1 MNRATV
7 SRTCAGSPTP
17 VASAYGFPAKASAS
31 RHSSVPILRNE
42 LGRNEKLNSGRR
54 NPARLR
60 SQAGRRLSH
69 ASGEHLIMKTSARS
83 SASGPSRHAPAGITR
98 PQPSPRS
105 SGRRRTISRS
115 RRTFTCWNPSSST
128 NKSGLSRSS
137 AQRPERLRSG
147 STITAADGCSSASMS
162 GSSPASP
169 GVRDG
174 DTCNGNSG
182 GCALYPRD
190 STTARSPRPSLQP
203 SNQSTTGVLPVP
215 PHAMFPTETHWHAG
229 RNAGEPSFSHFA
241 LRAASIR
248 RYSNETGVSSGL
260 SRFCQINGFMAFLLG
275 RREGRKRKI
284 GEGGEPFWRKVLPLP
299 QTPSPTPKT
308 FAFIESLFSAFPTA
322 EKKVERLLTEALQK

>member
-1 MNRATV
+1 
-7 SRTCAGSPTP
+7 
-17 VASAYGFPAKASAS
+17 
-31 RHSSVPILRNE
+31 
-42 LGRNEKLNSGRR
+42 
-54 NPARLR
+54 
-60 SQAGRRLSH
+60 
-69 ASGEHLIMKTSARS
+69 MKTSARS

-137 AQRPERLRSG
+137 AQPPERLRSG

-190 STTARSPRPSLQP
+190 STTARSPRTSLQT
-203 SNQSTTGVLPVP
+203 SSQSTTGVLPVP
-215 PHAMFPTETHWHAG
+215 PHAMFPTETHGHAG

-308 FAFIESLFSAFPTA
+308 FAFIESLFPAFPAA
-322 EKKVERLLTEALQK
+322 EKKVERLLTEPLQKECAFKKKVSKMLLFFTTKKDEKLPRIPRSPNRDSIKSKVFGRRKEGVRGRGEETFL

>member
-1 MNRATV
+1 MPGHWDRCIAL
-7 SRTCAGSPTP
+7 AKEP
-17 VASAYGFPAKASAS
+17 VVWFFSDDD
-31 RHSSVPILRNE
+31 L
-42 LGRNEKLNSGRR
+42 
-54 NPARLR
+54 
-60 SQAGRRLSH
+60 
-69 ASGEHLIMKTSARS
+69 M
-83 SASGPSRHAPAGITR
+83 
-98 PQPSPRS
+98 PQD
-105 SGRRRTISRS
+105 
-115 RRTFTCWNPSSST
+115 PSSST

-190 STTARSPRPSLQP
+190 STTARRPRASLQP
-203 SNQSTTGVLPVP
+203 SSQSTTGVLPVP

-248 RYSNETGVSSGL
+248 RYSNETGVSRGL
-260 SRFCQINGFMAFLLG
+260 STGGSPCGGYYRSWLCSFLRCGSL
-275 RREGRKRKI
+275 RRKI
-284 GEGGEPFWRKVLPLP
+284 WSILPL
-299 QTPSPTPKT
+299 
-308 FAFIESLFSAFPTA
+308 TA
-322 EKKVERLLTEALQK
+322 VKQAGRGLEATGCPIKPGYAC

>member
-1 MNRATV
+1 
-7 SRTCAGSPTP
+7 
-17 VASAYGFPAKASAS
+17 
-31 RHSSVPILRNE
+31 
-42 LGRNEKLNSGRR
+42 
-54 NPARLR
+54 
-60 SQAGRRLSH
+60 
-69 ASGEHLIMKTSARS
+69 MKTSARS
-83 SASGPSRHAPAGITR
+83 SASGPSRHAPARITR

-190 STTARSPRPSLQP
+190 STTARRPRASLQP
-203 SNQSTTGVLPVP
+203 SSQSTTGVLPVP
-215 PHAMFPTETHWHAG
+215 PHAMFPTETHWHTG

-248 RYSNETGVSSGL
+248 RYSNETGVSRGL
-260 SRFCQINGFMAFLLG
+260 SRFCQLNGFMAFLLRG
-275 RREGRKRKI
+275 RERRRKRKI
-284 GEGGEPFWRKVLPLP
+284 GEGGEPFWRKFS
-299 QTPSPTPKT
+299 PSPNPIPHSQD
-308 FAFIESLFSAFPTA
+308 FRLLSNPFSQLFPTA
-322 EKKVERLLTEALQK
+322 EKKKLRGFLTEALQK